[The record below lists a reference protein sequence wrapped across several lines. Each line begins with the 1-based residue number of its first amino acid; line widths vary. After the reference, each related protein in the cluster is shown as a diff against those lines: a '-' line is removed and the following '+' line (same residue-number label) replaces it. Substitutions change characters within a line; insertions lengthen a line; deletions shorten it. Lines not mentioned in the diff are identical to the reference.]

1 MDNFKT
7 IYKILKYLEAALD
20 YEFID
25 AEAIS
30 AKKLGI
36 SNTRLEQLLIILQ
49 ESGYIKSVATVQTLG
64 DKGPRI
70 VGPIAPSITLKGLEY
85 LAKHDYGKA
94 DNRLKDVTDITPG
107 L

>member
-1 MDNFKT
+1 MDNFKV

-20 YEFID
+20 CEFID
-25 AEAIS
+25 SKAIS
-30 AKKLGI
+30 AMGI
-36 SNTRLEQLLIILQ
+36 SETKWKQLLITLQ
-49 ESGYIKSVATVQTLG
+49 ENEYIKGVATVQTLG
-64 DKGPRI
+64 DKRSRI

-85 LAKHDYGKA
+85 LAKHNYGKA